1 MATSEKKRGLGKIW
15 IKPVWNC
22 TECGEFVG
30 STAEWLH
37 HTIMA
42 HKDHKDTGAIPK
54 STKPKVNRFHPDCT
68 DVSGGFAFL
77 KSPEVNSL

>member
-1 MATSEKKRGLGKIW
+1 MSGCSSGSSIGKDLQENEVMATSEKKIGLGKIG

-30 STAEWLH
+30 STAEWIK
-37 HTIMA
+37 HTFMA

-54 STKPKVNRFHPDCT
+54 
-68 DVSGGFAFL
+68 
-77 KSPEVNSL
+77 